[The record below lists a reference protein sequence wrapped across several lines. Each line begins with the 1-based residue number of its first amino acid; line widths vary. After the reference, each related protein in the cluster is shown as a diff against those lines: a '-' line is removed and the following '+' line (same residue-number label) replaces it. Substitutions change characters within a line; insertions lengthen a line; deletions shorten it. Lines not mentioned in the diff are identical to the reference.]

1 MSERKWTILVMEREG
16 APVRQFS
23 MSRRS
28 VKLWAASALLGVL
41 LLAGAVVAVGFG
53 GSARIESVRLAQ
65 TNAALTAELGEI
77 RGRVNDLEGY
87 LAVLSDQDAHFRT
100 LAGLDSIDEEVLQ
113 VGVGGPGAP
122 TLESHAIWA
131 LDPAAG
137 EQAFAVAYDLNVLER
152 RARLLVESLTEASDS
167 IQAHHELLEA
177 TPSILPTAGW
187 LSSGFTNAR
196 LHPIHHRMLPHEG
209 IDVAAPRGTPIL
221 AAARG
226 RVAFAGRR
234 AGYGLMVEID
244 HGYGHS
250 TIYGHA
256 QTLHVQRGQEVTRG
270 EVIAQVGN
278 TGIATA
284 PHLHYE
290 VRVNGRPVNPMN
302 YVIAGA
308 VP

>member
-1 MSERKWTILVMEREG
+1 MTEKRWTILVMERG
-16 APVRQFS
+16 AAPVRQFGLS
-23 MSRRS
+23 ERGL
-28 VKLWAASALLGVL
+28 KLWGGAALLCAIVL
-41 LLAGAVVAVGFG
+41 IGAAATVGFG
-53 GSARIESVRLAQ
+53 GTARVEAERLAL
-65 TNAALTAELGEI
+65 TNATLTSELGEI
-77 RGRVNDLEGY
+77 RSRVNDLEEY
-87 LAVLSDQDAHFRT
+87 LAMLSDQDAHFRT

-113 VGVGGPGAP
+113 VGVGGPGSP
-122 TLESHAIWA
+122 TLEAHPVWA
-131 LDPAAG
+131 LDPEAG
-137 EQAFAVAYDLNVLER
+137 KEAFAVAYDLNVLER

-167 IQAHHELLEA
+167 ISAHRELMEA
-177 TPSILPTAGW
+177 TPSILPTAGR

-221 AAARG
+221 AAAKG
-226 RVAFAGRR
+226 RVTFAGRR

-256 QTLHVQRGQEVTRG
+256 QTLLVQRGQEVTRG

-302 YVIAGA
+302 YVISGA
-308 VP
+308 IP